1 MAESQRDFSPFLQL
15 EGGRA
20 SRSVLLLVALLMI
33 CGGGCGDHGVEFRS
47 PRFVSAPGTHLIECF
62 DSAAV
67 WHETSKIEFGSPEA
81 RCHFVSGWGQDEE
94 SGGVWALGGHSS
106 LEFFLRVPKAIRLK
120 LDYWIPP
127 RDFMPEQGMVV
138 NVNGVELARID
149 FRSKTSARWNVEVPE
164 SLLRVGINRLDFHYD
179 HVVRPCD
186 LDGESRD
193 ARPLAVLWHGIDFKG
208 LQTVAPPTRDQA
220 PGSAAVTIPLGAQ
233 VGFFENLPAGTQL
246 SIAGFDSWIGSGVV
260 PGLEILVETD
270 GRPMTRF
277 MVEPDN
283 SLKSLTFPLPESRSP
298 WTKITFRP
306 SVEGSRFHGR
316 GGLRLIDP
324 VLIMP
329 TGFGPPEDVGSKA
342 GRGHSDEL
350 ELAEGT
356 NIIIYLID
364 CLRADHVGAYGY
376 DRPITPNIDLFASDS
391 VVFENA
397 FAQSSWTRPSVASL
411 MTGMPPRVHGVL
423 ADLDVLP
430 EDLPYLPQI
439 LQEAGYETASVI
451 TNGMVSQKFG
461 FGRGYSYFER
471 LAEQHRRSPE
481 IHQQSDRLNEVI
493 FDFLNRRS
501 GVKPLF
507 LYAHSTDPHAPY
519 LPRKVYLERFASEVE
534 NPEIGR
540 HDRVEDLDILSPR
553 EAEGLQGQLMDLYD
567 AEIAFNDA
575 NFGRFLKALKDRGL
589 YDSSVIVL
597 VADHGEQFF
606 EHGRWQHGF
615 DLYQEVLHIPLIVRF
630 PFGRWAG
637 KRVPEAVQHV
647 DLLPSLVDFVGLPE
661 PQGIRGRSFLPIL
674 VGSDGVRDE
683 QASFAWLARQPESR
697 LLRSIIL
704 GSMKLIL
711 NEVADRPK
719 DVMELYDLDEDPLE
733 NDNLA
738 DRQPIAAGYLRAL
751 IDREDVSSA
760 ENEGVEE
767 AVLDEDLEDN
777 LRALGYLQ

>member
-1 MAESQRDFSPFLQL
+1 MTENRMYSSSFLFQ
-15 EGGRA
+15 GRCRL
-20 SRSVLLLVALLMI
+20 SGCGALILGFLTI
-33 CGGGCGDHGVEFRS
+33 CCGGCGDHGVEYRS
-47 PRFVSAPGTHLIECF
+47 PRFVSAPGKHLLNHF
-62 DSAAV
+62 DSAEV

-81 RCHFVSGWGQDEE
+81 RRHFVSGWGQDED
-94 SGGVWALGGHSS
+94 SGGVWALGGYSS
-106 LEFFLRVPKAIRLK
+106 VGFFLREPKAIQLK

-164 SLLRVGINRLDFHYD
+164 SLVRAGINRLDFHYD

-186 LDGESRD
+186 LDSVSRD
-193 ARPLAVLWHGIDFKG
+193 ARPLAVLWHEIDFKG
-208 LQTVAPPTRDQA
+208 LRTVAPPSRDQA
-220 PGSAAVTIPLGAQ
+220 PGRAAVTIPLGAQ
-233 VGFFENLPAGTQL
+233 VGFFENLPVGTQL
-246 SIAGFDSWIGSGVV
+246 SIGGFDSWIRSGAV

-270 GRPMTRF
+270 GQPMTRF

-283 SLKSLTFPLPESRSP
+283 SLKSLTFSLPESRFP

-306 SVEGSRFHGR
+306 SVEGRRFHGS

-329 TGFGPPEDVGSKA
+329 TGFGPPVDVEITA
-342 GRGHSDEL
+342 DWGHADEL
-350 ELAEGT
+350 GPAKGT

-376 DRPITPNIDLFASDS
+376 NRPITPNIDLFASDS

-411 MTGMPPRVHGVL
+411 MTGMPPRVHGVQ

-493 FDFLNRRS
+493 FDFFNRRS

-519 LPRKVYLERFASEVE
+519 LPRKLYLDRFASEVE

-540 HDRVEDLDILSPR
+540 HDRVENLDILSPR
-553 EAEGLQGQLMDLYD
+553 EAEGLQDRLMDLYD

-575 NFGRFLKALKDRGL
+575 NFGRFLKELKDRGL

-606 EHGRWQHGF
+606 EHGRWQHGI
-615 DLYQEVLHIPLIVRF
+615 DLYQEVLHVPLIVRF
-630 PFGRWAG
+630 PSGRWAG
-637 KRVPEAVQHV
+637 RRVLEPVEYL
-647 DLLPSLVDFVGLPE
+647 DLLPSVLDFVGFGE
-661 PQGIRGRSFLPIL
+661 PKGIQGRTFLPIL
-674 VGSDGVRDE
+674 VSSNEVRDGR
-683 QASFAWLARQPESR
+683 ASFAWLARKPESR
-697 LLRSIIL
+697 RLRSVIL
-704 GSMKLIL
+704 GPMKLIL
-711 NEVADRPK
+711 NDISDRPK
-719 DVMELYDLDEDPLE
+719 DVMELFDLDNDPLE

-738 DRQPIAAGYLRAL
+738 DRRPIAAGYLRAL
-751 IDREDVSSA
+751 IDREGASRGEHDD
-760 ENEGVEE
+760 VEE
-767 AVLDEDLEDN
+767 AVLDEELEDN